1 MAMPQTLSV
10 ATPSTASPVSSAITS
25 PTEARSRSP
34 SPSSPILEQVRA
46 ASPSSRSK
54 SGIEPHNEREPSLDP
69 QSLTITS
76 LPPFPSSP
84 KNSPKHIRDQSK
96 SFFANMKASKSS
108 NKIHNIEPTI
118 RPVAQ
123 NTTRSL
129 NEPKENILYSLRKSP
144 GSTPDLSKST
154 FGNAS
159 ADASD
164 GESIPYFLVLVLIQS
179 SRFRVSRLW
188 RRSSSSSKT
197 FCTIRHRPC

>member
-10 ATPSTASPVSSAITS
+10 ATPNTASPVSSVITS
-25 PTEARSRSP
+25 QTEPRSRSP
-34 SPSSPILEQVRA
+34 SPSSPVPQQVRK
-46 ASPSSRSK
+46 ASLSSRSK
-54 SGIEPHNEREPSLDP
+54 SEIEPYNEREPSLDP
-69 QSLTITS
+69 GSPTLTS

-84 KNSPKHIRDQSK
+84 KNSPKHGRDQSK
-96 SFFANMKASKSS
+96 SFFANLKASKSS

-123 NTTRSL
+123 STTRSL

-144 GSTPDLSKST
+144 GSTPDLSKSK

-164 GESIPYFLVLVLIQS
+164 GESILHLLVLTLIPS
-179 SRFRVSRLW
+179 SRFRVSRLC
-188 RRSSSSSKT
+188 RCTSSSSRT
-197 FCTIRHRPC
+197 LCTIGRRHC